1 MQHNI
6 ICPEEINL
14 PGQFLIDRDFFG
26 YSSMFVLCTGDD
38 SHNTVIES
46 LSLDDDSSWSLVWF
60 STLSSGFIS

>member
-46 LSLDDDSSWSLVWF
+46 LSLDDDSS
-60 STLSSGFIS
+60 